1 MLELEDCPWVMV
13 WRVGLG
19 TGSKGVEQE
28 ASKRALQ
35 Q

>member
-1 MLELEDCPWVMV
+1 MLELEDCPRVVV

-19 TGSKGVEQE
+19 TGSEDVEQE
-28 ASKRALQ
+28 ASKRGPQ